1 MSKHSD
7 EIASRFFAGTA
18 NSFILFGNVKDA
30 AGKGRNTIDKM
41 VSDLE
46 STMVGEGDK
55 ERIAFPAIGR
65 FSLTRGWDVTPRV
78 WEVVR
83 ALFLES
89 EIINFASVAGSEVDK
104 SWRTS
109 AFGIF
114 QKPENWSSYCSEL
127 IRVYRELG
135 AEAARAS
142 DEVTVQRVTF
152 VSDVEV
158 DPLPL
163 TVAGVAKTLSM
174 FSQLPA
180 EYWGKKCGAVFIVE
194 DAGVCFPATP
204 IENMPEGERKTLSL
218 VAELASRPDRD
229 ASNVCVVLSCDD
241 PDDLHPLIAKAGFF
255 QVKANR
261 PDLETR
267 LAIIRA
273 YANKLGLSLNGL
285 EAKLGVLTANLTW
298 TQIARLM
305 KGMQADG
312 EVSLRAA
319 SEIKRRAVSDEFSG
333 MLTIIEPL
341 DERFMKGAVIPK
353 QVLKGIA
360 DKMLAGDRTVPTG
373 VILAGPPGTGK
384 TRLVRV
390 LSDWLGIPFFKFDF
404 DSVQGQFVGQS
415 GANLRRVLRFI
426 EEVAPCGVFID
437 EIEQTGAAK
446 RNEGG
451 SGNPVAGELFSTFLS
466 WLSEDRI
473 KGKVLLVAATN
484 RVGLLDEA
492 MIREGRFGTVIPYL
506 APTEEERRE
515 ILPAIF
521 LENGISVTQA
531 ALDAVVG
538 ASKKYTPADL
548 FAVVRKSSDLV
559 LREKGEKGEIV
570 TEEISR
576 KALGYIVPKGPGYE
590 KYEAEIFRY
599 ISDLEFVPE
608 EYRQGAVAAMSRP
621 RRPQE
626 SRQRRREPD
635 EDLDI

>member
-1 MSKHSD
+1 MSKHSE

-18 NSFILFGNVKDA
+18 NSFILYGNVKDA

-89 EIINFASVAGSEVDK
+89 EIINFASVAGTEVDK
-104 SWRTS
+104 WWRTS

-127 IRVYRELG
+127 VRVYRELG

-229 ASNVCVVLSCDD
+229 ASNVVIVLSCDD

-273 YANKLGLSLNGL
+273 YANKFGMSLNGM
-285 EAKLGVLTANLTW
+285 EAKLGVLTSNMTW
-298 TQIARLM
+298 AQIARMM

-312 EVSLRAA
+312 VVSLQAA
-319 SEIKRRAVSDEFSG
+319 AEIKRRAVKEEFSG
-333 MLTIIEPL
+333 MLEIITPL
-341 DERFMKGAVIPK
+341 EEGFMKGATIPK
-353 QVLKGIA
+353 RVLKGIV

-373 VILAGPPGTGK
+373 VILGGPPGTGK

-390 LSDWLGIPFFKFDF
+390 LSDWLGIPFFNFDF
-404 DSVQGQFVGQS
+404 DAVQAQYVGQS

-426 EEVAPCGVFID
+426 EDVSPCGVFID
-437 EIEQTGAAK
+437 EIEQSGAA
-446 RNEGG
+446 RRSDGG
-451 SGNPVAGELFSTFLS
+451 SGNPVAGELFSTFLK
-466 WLSEDRI
+466 WLSSDEI
-473 KGKVLLVAATN
+473 KGKVIMVAATN
-484 RVGLLDEA
+484 RIDLMDDA
-492 MIREGRFGTVIPYL
+492 MLREGRFGTIVPYL
-506 APTEEERRE
+506 APTLEERRQ
-515 ILPAIF
+515 ILPMIF
-521 LENGISVTQA
+521 EENGIAASVEA
-531 ALDAVVG
+531 IDAIVG
-538 ASKKYTPADL
+538 SSKKYTPADL
-548 FAVVRKSSDLV
+548 FAVVRKSSDLM
-559 LREKGEKGEIV
+559 LREKAQVV
-570 TEEISR
+570 TEEIAR
-576 KALGYIVPKGPGYE
+576 KALGYIVPKGPSYG
-590 KYEAEIFRY
+590 KYEADIFRY

-608 EYRQGAVAAMSRP
+608 EYRQGAVDTITKP
-621 RRPQE
+621 RQPQE
-626 SRQRRREPD
+626 GQRRRKPEYD
-635 EDLDI
+635 DDI